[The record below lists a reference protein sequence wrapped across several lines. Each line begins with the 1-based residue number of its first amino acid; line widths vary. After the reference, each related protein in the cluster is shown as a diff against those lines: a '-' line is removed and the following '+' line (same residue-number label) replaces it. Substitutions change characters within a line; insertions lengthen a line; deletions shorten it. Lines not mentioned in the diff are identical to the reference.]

1 MEKLDVQSKPQHGLQ
16 KKLDGNGAPAAPHPL
31 ALGFCTFRS
40 GQTWQLGAGTYEGKT
55 ERLERWRYRYIFL
68 LRFPILGSLTDEIR
82 DDDKDMTSQQAN
94 INIMNKPC
102 VERAEIQRF
111 LKHYICMGGPYSMG
125 FLLC

>member
-1 MEKLDVQSKPQHGLQ
+1 MCNQNLSAGFRKNWMEMEPQPLPIPSLWVSALSGL
-16 KKLDGNGAPAAPHPL
+16 GR
-31 ALGFCTFRS
+31 LGSSVR
-40 GQTWQLGAGTYEGKT
+40 EPMRVGKT

-68 LRFPILGSLTDEIR
+68 LRCPILGSLTDEIR